1 MYCFKRVLVFIPFT
15 LIFSQANV
23 SGTVTDLDTGKPL
36 VGANV
41 IVEGTE
47 LGTSTDDGGSF
58 EINSVPNGSMITVT
72 MIGYT
77 KSSMSASS
85 NLNFKL
91 ESTLVELSPLEVL
104 ANRAATNTPVRAEN
118 VDKQAME
125 LRLGSQDIPLV
136 LNTIP
141 GVYASEQGGGAGDAT
156 VHVRGFNQ
164 RNVAIMINGV
174 PVNDLENGWVYWSN
188 WDGVGDADDAEVFFG
203 LPMRWNA
210 GISIN
215 F

>member
-1 MYCFKRVLVFIPFT
+1 MV
-15 LIFSQANV
+15 
-23 SGTVTDLDTGKPL
+23 
-36 VGANV
+36 
-41 IVEGTE
+41 VEGSE
-47 LGTSTDDGGSF
+47 LGTSTGDDGSF
-58 EINSVPNGSMITVT
+58 KIDAVPNGSMITVS

-77 KSSMSASS
+77 KSSMAASRNMS
-85 NLNFKL
+85 FKL
-91 ESTLVELSPLEVL
+91 SSTLVELSPLEVL
-104 ANRAATNTPVRAEN
+104 ANRAGSNTPVRAEN
-118 VDKQAME
+118 VDKQAMG

-188 WDGVGDADDAEVFFG
+188 WDGVGDATKSIQLQKGMG
-203 LPMRWNA
+203 LSL
-210 GISIN
+210 IHI
-215 F
+215 